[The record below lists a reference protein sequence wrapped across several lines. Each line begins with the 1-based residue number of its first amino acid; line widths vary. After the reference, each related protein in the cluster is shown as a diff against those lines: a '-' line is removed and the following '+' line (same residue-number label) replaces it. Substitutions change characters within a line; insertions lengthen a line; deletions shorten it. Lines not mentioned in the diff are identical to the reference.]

1 MKIESSD
8 IIGQP
13 QAIALLEAAIAK
25 ERIAP
30 AYLFSG
36 PEGVGRAL
44 TARWFA
50 RLVLSLPETRSL
62 ANHPDFLWV
71 EPTYQHKGQL
81 LTEKAAEAEGLKRKS
96 PPQIRLEQVRDIA
109 QFLSRPPLQASRSLV
124 VVERSQTMAE
134 GAANALLKTLEEPGR
149 ATIILIAPSAESL
162 LPTLV
167 SRCQKIPFY
176 RLSMAQ
182 IKQILQQTGNEIIC
196 DRPEILSM
204 SQGSPGNAIVAWEQL
219 QAIPETLLSQLSSP
233 PTSLRQALTLAKE
246 IARELDSP
254 QQLWLIDYLQQIY
267 WQNNRDRDAIDR
279 LERARKYLRRFVQPR
294 LVWEVTLASGQ

>member
-1 MKIESSD
+1 LKIESSD